1 MDMFDEVI
9 GTVRA
14 GNAYAR
20 RITESG
26 PWGARY
32 PSFAGIGFHLV
43 LSGNGWLIRRDGE
56 SIPLRPGDVVLVP
69 YGTEHGLSH
78 APCAL
83 STLPVAGMEPEP
95 PRAGPSAFEF
105 LCGCYRLGNGTVH
118 RFLHAL
124 PDVVAISPDYERHPQ
139 LRSLTALLADDVSA
153 IRPGSDA
160 TRSALVD
167 LTLIH
172 ALRHWQ
178 EQSGDG
184 SWPRITDPGIASALR
199 AIHDAPDGQWTVR
212 RLSEVA
218 GMSRTT
224 FVRRFTELAGKPP
237 ATYLTGW
244 RLTVGARLLRE
255 TSAPLAAIA
264 RQVGYATEFAFANA
278 FRREYGVSP
287 GRFRQNMAADPAA
300 LGRSRRSR

>member
-1 MDMFDEVI
+1 MDLLSEVI

-32 PSFAGIGFHLV
+32 PSFAGVGFHLV
-43 LSGNGWLIRRDGE
+43 LSGTGWLIRRGGE
-56 SIPLRPGDVVLVP
+56 SIPLKPGDVVLVP

-83 STLPVAGMEPEP
+83 GALPVAGMGPEP
-95 PRAGPSAFEF
+95 PRPGPSDFAF
-105 LCGCYRLGNGTVH
+105 LCGCYRLDNGAVH
-118 RFLHAL
+118 RFLRAL
-124 PDVVAISPDYERHPQ
+124 PDVVAISPDYEGHPQ
-139 LRSLTALLADDVSA
+139 LRSLTALLDDDVSEA
-153 IRPGSDA
+153 RPGDDA

-167 LTLIH
+167 LTLVH

-178 EQSGDG
+178 EQSGDEP
-184 SWPRITDPGIASALR
+184 WPAITDPGIAAALR
-199 AIHDAPDGQWTVR
+199 AIHDAPDRPWAVQ
-212 RLSEVA
+212 RLSEIA

-224 FVRRFTELAGKPP
+224 FVRRFTALVGKPP
-237 ATYLTGW
+237 AAYLTGW

-264 RQVGYATEFAFANA
+264 RQVGYSTEFAFANA
-278 FRREYGVSP
+278 FRRDYGVSP
-287 GRFRQNMAADPAA
+287 GRFRQNMRLTAP
-300 LGRSRRSR
+300 RR

>member
-1 MDMFDEVI
+1 MDMISEVI

-26 PWGARY
+26 SWGARY
-32 PSFAGIGFHLV
+32 PSFAGVGFHLV
-43 LSGNGWLIRRDGE
+43 LGGTGWLVLRGGE
-56 SIPLRPGDVVLVP
+56 SIALHPGDVVLVP

-78 APCAL
+78 TPCAL
-83 STLPVAGMEPEP
+83 GTLPVASMGPEP
-95 PRAGPSAFEF
+95 PRPGPSDFEF
-105 LCGCYRLGNGTVH
+105 LCGAYRLDNGKVH
-118 RFLHAL
+118 QFLRAL
-124 PDVVAISPDYERHPQ
+124 PDVIAISPDYDRHPQ
-139 LRSLTALLADDVSA
+139 LRSLAALLGDDVSEP
-153 IRPGSDA
+153 RPGDEA

-167 LTLIH
+167 LTLVH

-178 EQSGDG
+178 EQSGDEA
-184 SWPRITDPGIASALR
+184 WPRITDPGIAAALR
-199 AIHDAPDGQWTVR
+199 AIHDAPDGRWTVQ
-212 RLSEVA
+212 RLSEIA

-224 FVRRFTELAGKPP
+224 FVRRFTDLLGKPP

-244 RLTVGARLLRE
+244 RLTLGARLLRE

-264 RQVGYATEFAFANA
+264 RQVGYSTEFAFANA

-287 GRFRQNMAADPAA
+287 GRFRQNMRVAAA
-300 LGRSRRSR
+300 SR

>member
-1 MDMFDEVI
+1 MRAYDPYMDMISEVI

-20 RITESG
+20 RIAESG
-26 PWGARY
+26 AWGARY

-43 LSGNGWLIRRDGE
+43 LSGTGWLILRGGE
-56 SIPLRPGDVVLVP
+56 SIALGPGDVVLVP

-78 APCAL
+78 APCVLGA
-83 STLPVAGMEPEP
+83 LPVASMGPEP
-95 PRAGPSAFEF
+95 PRPGPSDFEF
-105 LCGCYRLGNGTVH
+105 LCGSYHLDGGKVH
-118 RFLHAL
+118 QFLRAL
-124 PDVVAISPDYERHPQ
+124 PDVIAISPDYERHPQ
-139 LRSLTALLADDVSA
+139 LRSLTALLGDDVSET
-153 IRPGSDA
+153 RPGNDA

-167 LTLIH
+167 LTLVH

-178 EQSGDG
+178 EQSGDEP
-184 SWPRITDPGIASALR
+184 WPAITDPGIAAALR
-199 AIHDAPDGQWTVR
+199 TIHDAPDGQWTVR
-212 RLSEVA
+212 RLSEIA

-224 FVRRFTELAGKPP
+224 FVRRFTDLVGKPP

-244 RLTVGARLLRE
+244 RLTLGARLLRE

-264 RQVGYATEFAFANA
+264 RQVGYSTEFAFATA

-287 GRFRQNMAADPAA
+287 GRFRQNMRAAAPH
-300 LGRSRRSR
+300 R